1 MTFSEYRETYSW
13 QNAIEIG
20 PKLMRLAEELP
31 AAEEN
36 GLSLHLRQLMIEVPA
51 GIAADLLK
59 GADAQL
65 GCALKLVTVLEM
77 IDQVY
82 PALDTADTNNAADA
96 LLQRLASP
104 SFAERQGGPSLSPA
118 LQEPAPEREAPTPAP
133 ADTPL
138 LPAAAPA
145 ELASPESVTVQSA
158 LAPAAPPT
166 TISVAVEA
174 AAPVTPGSASLVEE
188 SDVHTNSVQ

>member
-1 MTFSEYRETYSW
+1 MTFSQYRETYSW
-13 QNAIEIG
+13 QNAIELG

-36 GLSLHLRQLMIEVPA
+36 GLSLHLRQLMVDVPTA
-51 GIAADLLK
+51 IAADLLK
-59 GADAQL
+59 NREAKL
-65 GCALKLVTVLEM
+65 EYALKLVTVLEM

-82 PALDTADTNNAADA
+82 PALDTADTKNAADA

-104 SFAERQGGPSLSPA
+104 SFAERQGGPSLSPV
-118 LQEPAPEREAPTPAP
+118 LQEPAPEREAPTPEP
-133 ADTPL
+133 ADTL
-138 LPAAAPA
+138 LVPAATSA
-145 ELASPESVTVQSA
+145 ELSSAESVSVQPA

-174 AAPVTPGSASLVEE
+174 VAPVTTSPASSVEE